1 MNMAVSA
8 IQYMVVLL
16 EAGSE
21 LRGYYYFVL
30 RVRSVQFS
38 FFFSFLFFFLICSF

>member
-38 FFFSFLFFFLICSF
+38 FFFVLVFFLICSF